1 MPLQIS
7 ETTRRLA
14 QQAEK
19 DLQEQFAL
27 VDEIAQTNAEKVLDA
42 FQIHRVAE
50 SYFTGTTGYGYDDI
64 GRINWKRSMPIFSV
78 RRMLWSASSLSTGPT
93 PLPVRYLVH

>member
-42 FQIHRVAE
+42 FQTHQ
-50 SYFTGTTGYGYDDI
+50 I
-64 GRINWKRSMPIFSV
+64 GR
-78 RRMLWSASSLSTGPT
+78 ASCRER
-93 PLPVRYLVH
+93 V

>member
-19 DLQEQFAL
+19 DLQKQFAL

-42 FQIHRVAE
+42 FQTHRVAE
-50 SYFTGTTGYGYDDI
+50 SYFTGTTGY
-64 GRINWKRSMPIFSV
+64 V
-78 RRMLWSASSLSTGPT
+78 
-93 PLPVRYLVH
+93 